1 MSRGNNKSSIAAE
14 GTQWYGNIVSSTLQ
28 AYYEVYYVNLSDNTC
43 KRIYPWY
50 IEDNEFIDYTNEV
63 NRRISGNIICNNSEE
78 DVSTL
83 LAVDNLKCELKHK
96 DKTEY
101 RYKRQVTNGVFRW
114 CLVSV
119 VVEKRK
125 NGDPVSVILMIRDIE
140 DVIKK
145 EIEQQLLIEEALAQ
159 AESASRAKGKFL
171 SDMSHEI
178 RTPMNV
184 ILGYASI
191 AQNNMD
197 NRDQDKVK
205 DCLEK
210 IKEAG
215 NHLIGIINDVLEV
228 SRIEQGK
235 INIENEES
243 DIYELMTDFYNLVE
257 IQAAVKKQKM
267 TINLE
272 GITDKYVYMDWTR
285 ISQVLINLINNAI
298 KYTPVGG
305 HIDVIVKEDC
315 NNNIGDNIH
324 NYIIIVKDNG
334 RGIDEKDMPSLF
346 DLYTRGAYDN
356 DISVE
361 GTGLGLSISKQ
372 IIELMNG
379 TIDVDSKLGEG
390 TTFTV
395 KLPLQYVVRTQDDK
409 NVTDNGTDNNI
420 IKNNQSLS
428 DIKVMVVDDNQYK
441 HVKTDS
447 EDLVSKVVI
456 IATGSNNR
464 KLGIPGEKEFSG
476 KGVSYCAVC
485 DGAFFKNENVTVVGG
500 GDSAISE
507 GTYLANITDHVGIV
521 HHRDKLRAQKVL
533 QDRAF
538 SNNKIDFTWNSNVVE
553 IVGDDNRVTGIK
565 MVDNQSGKL
574 TTVDTTGVFIYI
586 GNIPNTQ
593 MFSNLNIT
601 DESGWIITNSEMETN
616 IPGIFAI
623 GDVRLKKLRQI
634 TTAVGDGGIA
644 GQNSFEYIEQFNEK

>member
-125 NGDPVSVILMIRDIE
+125 NGEPVSVILMIRDIE

-235 INIENEES
+235 INIENEKS

-267 TINLE
+267 TIDLE

-395 KLPLQYVVRTQDDK
+395 KLPIQYVVRTQADK

-428 DIKVMVVDDNQYK
+428 DIKVMVVDDNQYNREIACELLRENGA
-441 HVKTDS
+441 HIIECASGS
-447 EDLVSKVVI
+447 E
-456 IATGSNNR
+456 
-464 KLGIPGEKEFSG
+464 
-476 KGVSYCAVC
+476 AV
-485 DGAFFKNENVTVVGG
+485 DYIKYRN
-500 GDSAISE
+500 
-507 GTYLANITDHVGIV
+507 GIV
-521 HHRDKLRAQKVL
+521 DIILMDVCMPDMDGFEATRLIRQLEKDRWQDIPIVAMTANAFDEDRKKALEHGMNGHIAKPFDIDTFAETVL
-533 QDRAF
+533 
-538 SNNKIDFTWNSNVVE
+538 
-553 IVGDDNRVTGIK
+553 
-565 MVDNQSGKL
+565 
-574 TTVDTTGVFIYI
+574 
-586 GNIPNTQ
+586 
-593 MFSNLNIT
+593 
-601 DESGWIITNSEMETN
+601 
-616 IPGIFAI
+616 
-623 GDVRLKKLRQI
+623 
-634 TTAVGDGGIA
+634 
-644 GQNSFEYIEQFNEK
+644 EYVKY

>member
-125 NGDPVSVILMIRDIE
+125 NGEPVSVILMIRDIE

-235 INIENEES
+235 INIENEKS

-267 TINLE
+267 TIDLE

-379 TIDVDSKLGEG
+379 TIAVDSKLGEG

-395 KLPLQYVVRTQDDK
+395 KLPLQYVVRTQADK
-409 NVTDNGTDNNI
+409 NITDNGTDNNI
-420 IKNNQSLS
+420 IKYNQSLS
-428 DIKVMVVDDNQYK
+428 DIKVMVVDDNQYNREIACELLRENGA
-441 HVKTDS
+441 HIIECASGS
-447 EDLVSKVVI
+447 E
-456 IATGSNNR
+456 
-464 KLGIPGEKEFSG
+464 
-476 KGVSYCAVC
+476 AV
-485 DGAFFKNENVTVVGG
+485 DYIKYRN
-500 GDSAISE
+500 
-507 GTYLANITDHVGIV
+507 GIV
-521 HHRDKLRAQKVL
+521 DIILMDVCMPDMDGFEATRLIRQLEKDRWQDIPIVAMTANAFDEDRKKALEHGMNGHIAKPFDIDTFAETVL
-533 QDRAF
+533 
-538 SNNKIDFTWNSNVVE
+538 
-553 IVGDDNRVTGIK
+553 
-565 MVDNQSGKL
+565 
-574 TTVDTTGVFIYI
+574 
-586 GNIPNTQ
+586 
-593 MFSNLNIT
+593 
-601 DESGWIITNSEMETN
+601 
-616 IPGIFAI
+616 
-623 GDVRLKKLRQI
+623 
-634 TTAVGDGGIA
+634 
-644 GQNSFEYIEQFNEK
+644 EYVKY

>member
-119 VVEKRK
+119 VVERRK
-125 NGDPVSVILMIRDIE
+125 NGEPVSVILMIRDIE

-395 KLPLQYVVRTQDDK
+395 KLPLQYVVRTQADK

-428 DIKVMVVDDNQYK
+428 DIKVMVVDDNQYNREIACELLRENGA
-441 HVKTDS
+441 HIIECASGS
-447 EDLVSKVVI
+447 E
-456 IATGSNNR
+456 
-464 KLGIPGEKEFSG
+464 
-476 KGVSYCAVC
+476 AV
-485 DGAFFKNENVTVVGG
+485 DYIKYRN
-500 GDSAISE
+500 
-507 GTYLANITDHVGIV
+507 GIV
-521 HHRDKLRAQKVL
+521 DIILMDVCMPDMDGFEATRLIRQLEKDRWQDIPIVAMTANAFDEDRKKALEHGMNGHIAKPFDIDTFAETVL
-533 QDRAF
+533 
-538 SNNKIDFTWNSNVVE
+538 
-553 IVGDDNRVTGIK
+553 
-565 MVDNQSGKL
+565 
-574 TTVDTTGVFIYI
+574 
-586 GNIPNTQ
+586 
-593 MFSNLNIT
+593 
-601 DESGWIITNSEMETN
+601 
-616 IPGIFAI
+616 
-623 GDVRLKKLRQI
+623 
-634 TTAVGDGGIA
+634 
-644 GQNSFEYIEQFNEK
+644 EYVKY

>member
-1 MSRGNNKSSIAAE
+1 MSRGNNKSSIATE

-50 IEDNEFIDYTNEV
+50 IEDDEFIDYTNEV

-125 NGDPVSVILMIRDIE
+125 NGEPVSVILMIRDIE

-390 TTFTV
+390 TIFTV
-395 KLPLQYVVRTQDDK
+395 KLPLQYVVRTQADK
-409 NVTDNGTDNNI
+409 NVTDNGKDNNI
-420 IKNNQSLS
+420 IKNDQSLS
-428 DIKVMVVDDNQYK
+428 DIKVMVVDDNQYNREIACELLRENGA
-441 HVKTDS
+441 HIIECASGS
-447 EDLVSKVVI
+447 E
-456 IATGSNNR
+456 
-464 KLGIPGEKEFSG
+464 
-476 KGVSYCAVC
+476 AV
-485 DGAFFKNENVTVVGG
+485 DYIKYRN
-500 GDSAISE
+500 
-507 GTYLANITDHVGIV
+507 GIV
-521 HHRDKLRAQKVL
+521 DIILMDVCMPDMDGFEATRLIRQLEKDRWQDIPIVAMTANAFDEDRKKALEHGMNGHIAKPFDIDTFAETVL
-533 QDRAF
+533 
-538 SNNKIDFTWNSNVVE
+538 
-553 IVGDDNRVTGIK
+553 
-565 MVDNQSGKL
+565 
-574 TTVDTTGVFIYI
+574 
-586 GNIPNTQ
+586 
-593 MFSNLNIT
+593 
-601 DESGWIITNSEMETN
+601 
-616 IPGIFAI
+616 
-623 GDVRLKKLRQI
+623 
-634 TTAVGDGGIA
+634 
-644 GQNSFEYIEQFNEK
+644 EYVKY

>member
-96 DKTEY
+96 DKIEY

-125 NGDPVSVILMIRDIE
+125 NGEPVSVILMIRDIE

-235 INIENEES
+235 INIENEKS

-395 KLPLQYVVRTQDDK
+395 KLPLQYVVRTQADK

-420 IKNNQSLS
+420 IKNDQRLS
-428 DIKVMVVDDNQYK
+428 DIKVMVVDDNQYNREIACELLQENGA
-441 HVKTDS
+441 HIIECASGS
-447 EDLVSKVVI
+447 E
-456 IATGSNNR
+456 
-464 KLGIPGEKEFSG
+464 
-476 KGVSYCAVC
+476 AV
-485 DGAFFKNENVTVVGG
+485 DYIKYRN
-500 GDSAISE
+500 
-507 GTYLANITDHVGIV
+507 GIV
-521 HHRDKLRAQKVL
+521 DIILMDVCMPDMDGFEATRLIRQLEKDRWQDIPIVAMTANAFDEDRKKALEHGMNGHIAKPFDIDTFAETVL
-533 QDRAF
+533 
-538 SNNKIDFTWNSNVVE
+538 
-553 IVGDDNRVTGIK
+553 
-565 MVDNQSGKL
+565 
-574 TTVDTTGVFIYI
+574 
-586 GNIPNTQ
+586 
-593 MFSNLNIT
+593 
-601 DESGWIITNSEMETN
+601 
-616 IPGIFAI
+616 
-623 GDVRLKKLRQI
+623 
-634 TTAVGDGGIA
+634 
-644 GQNSFEYIEQFNEK
+644 EYVKY

>member
-14 GTQWYGNIVSSTLQ
+14 GTQWYGNVVSSTLQ

-125 NGDPVSVILMIRDIE
+125 NGEPVSVILMIRDIE

-267 TINLE
+267 TIDLE

-324 NYIIIVKDNG
+324 NYIIIVKDNC
-334 RGIDEKDMPSLF
+334 RGIDEKDMP
-346 DLYTRGAYDN
+346 
-356 DISVE
+356 
-361 GTGLGLSISKQ
+361 
-372 IIELMNG
+372 
-379 TIDVDSKLGEG
+379 
-390 TTFTV
+390 
-395 KLPLQYVVRTQDDK
+395 
-409 NVTDNGTDNNI
+409 
-420 IKNNQSLS
+420 
-428 DIKVMVVDDNQYK
+428 
-441 HVKTDS
+441 
-447 EDLVSKVVI
+447 
-456 IATGSNNR
+456 
-464 KLGIPGEKEFSG
+464 
-476 KGVSYCAVC
+476 
-485 DGAFFKNENVTVVGG
+485 
-500 GDSAISE
+500 
-507 GTYLANITDHVGIV
+507 
-521 HHRDKLRAQKVL
+521 
-533 QDRAF
+533 
-538 SNNKIDFTWNSNVVE
+538 
-553 IVGDDNRVTGIK
+553 
-565 MVDNQSGKL
+565 
-574 TTVDTTGVFIYI
+574 
-586 GNIPNTQ
+586 
-593 MFSNLNIT
+593 
-601 DESGWIITNSEMETN
+601 
-616 IPGIFAI
+616 
-623 GDVRLKKLRQI
+623 
-634 TTAVGDGGIA
+634 
-644 GQNSFEYIEQFNEK
+644 

>member
-14 GTQWYGNIVSSTLQ
+14 GTKWYGNIVSSTLQ

-50 IEDNEFIDYTNEV
+50 IEDNEFIDYTDEV

-96 DKTEY
+96 DKIEY

-125 NGDPVSVILMIRDIE
+125 NGEPVSVILMIRDIE

-197 NRDQDKVK
+197 NQDQDKVK

-395 KLPLQYVVRTQDDK
+395 KLPLQYVVRTQADK
-409 NVTDNGTDNNI
+409 NVTDNGKDNNI
-420 IKNNQSLS
+420 IKNDQSLS
-428 DIKVMVVDDNQYK
+428 DIKVMVVDDNQYNREIACELLRENGA
-441 HVKTDS
+441 HIIECASGS
-447 EDLVSKVVI
+447 E
-456 IATGSNNR
+456 
-464 KLGIPGEKEFSG
+464 
-476 KGVSYCAVC
+476 AV
-485 DGAFFKNENVTVVGG
+485 DYIKYRN
-500 GDSAISE
+500 
-507 GTYLANITDHVGIV
+507 GIV
-521 HHRDKLRAQKVL
+521 DIILMDVCMPDMDGFEATRLIRQLEKDRWQDIPIVAMTANAFDEARKKALEHGMNGHIAKPFDIDTFAETVL
-533 QDRAF
+533 
-538 SNNKIDFTWNSNVVE
+538 
-553 IVGDDNRVTGIK
+553 
-565 MVDNQSGKL
+565 
-574 TTVDTTGVFIYI
+574 
-586 GNIPNTQ
+586 
-593 MFSNLNIT
+593 
-601 DESGWIITNSEMETN
+601 
-616 IPGIFAI
+616 
-623 GDVRLKKLRQI
+623 
-634 TTAVGDGGIA
+634 
-644 GQNSFEYIEQFNEK
+644 EYVKY

>member
-14 GTQWYGNIVSSTLQ
+14 GTQWYGNVVSSTLQ

-125 NGDPVSVILMIRDIE
+125 NGEPISVILMIRDIE

-267 TINLE
+267 TIDLE

-372 IIELMNG
+372 IIKLMNG

-409 NVTDNGTDNNI
+409 NVTDNGKDNNI
-420 IKNNQSLS
+420 IKNDQSLS
-428 DIKVMVVDDNQYK
+428 DIKVMVVDDNQYNREIACELLRENGA
-441 HVKTDS
+441 HIIECASGS
-447 EDLVSKVVI
+447 E
-456 IATGSNNR
+456 
-464 KLGIPGEKEFSG
+464 
-476 KGVSYCAVC
+476 AV
-485 DGAFFKNENVTVVGG
+485 DYIKYRN
-500 GDSAISE
+500 
-507 GTYLANITDHVGIV
+507 GIV
-521 HHRDKLRAQKVL
+521 DIILMDVCMPDMDGFEATRLIRQLEKDRWQDIPIVAMTANAFDEDRKKALEHGMNGHIAKPFDIDTFAETVL
-533 QDRAF
+533 
-538 SNNKIDFTWNSNVVE
+538 
-553 IVGDDNRVTGIK
+553 
-565 MVDNQSGKL
+565 
-574 TTVDTTGVFIYI
+574 
-586 GNIPNTQ
+586 
-593 MFSNLNIT
+593 
-601 DESGWIITNSEMETN
+601 
-616 IPGIFAI
+616 
-623 GDVRLKKLRQI
+623 
-634 TTAVGDGGIA
+634 
-644 GQNSFEYIEQFNEK
+644 EYVKY

>member
-28 AYYEVYYVNLSDNTC
+28 AYYEVYYVNLSVNTC

-83 LAVDNLKCELKHK
+83 LAVDNLKCELKYK

-101 RYKRQVTNGVFRW
+101 RYKRQVANGVFRW

-119 VVEKRK
+119 VVDKRK
-125 NGDPVSVILMIRDIE
+125 NGEPVSVILMIRDIE

-184 ILGYASI
+184 ILGYTSI

-197 NRDQDKVK
+197 NRNQDKVK

-235 INIENEES
+235 INIEKEES

-267 TINLE
+267 TIDLE
-272 GITDKYVYMDWTR
+272 GIIDKYVYMDWTR

-379 TIDVDSKLGEG
+379 TIAVDSKLGEG

-409 NVTDNGTDNNI
+409 NVTDNVTDNNI
-420 IKNNQSLS
+420 IKNDQRLS
-428 DIKVMVVDDNQYK
+428 DIKVMVVDDNQYNREIACELLQENGA
-441 HVKTDS
+441 HIIECASGS
-447 EDLVSKVVI
+447 EAVDYIKY
-456 IATGSNNR
+456 R
-464 KLGIPGEKEFSG
+464 K
-476 KGVSYCAVC
+476 
-485 DGAFFKNENVTVVGG
+485 
-500 GDSAISE
+500 
-507 GTYLANITDHVGIV
+507 GIV
-521 HHRDKLRAQKVL
+521 DIILMDVCMPDMDGFEATRLIRQLEKDRWQDIPIVAMTANAFDEDRKKALEHGMNGHIAKPFDIDTFAETVL
-533 QDRAF
+533 
-538 SNNKIDFTWNSNVVE
+538 
-553 IVGDDNRVTGIK
+553 
-565 MVDNQSGKL
+565 
-574 TTVDTTGVFIYI
+574 
-586 GNIPNTQ
+586 
-593 MFSNLNIT
+593 
-601 DESGWIITNSEMETN
+601 
-616 IPGIFAI
+616 
-623 GDVRLKKLRQI
+623 
-634 TTAVGDGGIA
+634 
-644 GQNSFEYIEQFNEK
+644 EYVKY

>member
-96 DKTEY
+96 DKIEY

-125 NGDPVSVILMIRDIE
+125 NGEPVSVILMIRDIE

-267 TINLE
+267 TIDLE

-395 KLPLQYVVRTQDDK
+395 KLPLQYVVRTQADK

-428 DIKVMVVDDNQYK
+428 DIKVMVVDDNQYNREIACELLRENGA
-441 HVKTDS
+441 HIIECASGS
-447 EDLVSKVVI
+447 E
-456 IATGSNNR
+456 
-464 KLGIPGEKEFSG
+464 
-476 KGVSYCAVC
+476 AV
-485 DGAFFKNENVTVVGG
+485 DYIKYRN
-500 GDSAISE
+500 
-507 GTYLANITDHVGIV
+507 GIV
-521 HHRDKLRAQKVL
+521 DIILMDVCMPDMDGFEATRLIRQLEKDRWQDIPIVAMTANAFDEDRKKALEHGMNGHIAKPFDIDTFAETVL
-533 QDRAF
+533 
-538 SNNKIDFTWNSNVVE
+538 
-553 IVGDDNRVTGIK
+553 
-565 MVDNQSGKL
+565 
-574 TTVDTTGVFIYI
+574 
-586 GNIPNTQ
+586 
-593 MFSNLNIT
+593 
-601 DESGWIITNSEMETN
+601 
-616 IPGIFAI
+616 
-623 GDVRLKKLRQI
+623 
-634 TTAVGDGGIA
+634 
-644 GQNSFEYIEQFNEK
+644 EYVKY

>member
-1 MSRGNNKSSIAAE
+1 MSRGNNKSSIATE

-125 NGDPVSVILMIRDIE
+125 NGEPVSVILMIRDIE

-390 TTFTV
+390 TIFTV
-395 KLPLQYVVRTQDDK
+395 KLPLQYVVSTQADK
-409 NVTDNGTDNNI
+409 NVTDNGKDNNI
-420 IKNNQSLS
+420 IKNDQSLS
-428 DIKVMVVDDNQYK
+428 DIKVMVVDDNQYNREIACELLRENGA
-441 HVKTDS
+441 HIIECASGS
-447 EDLVSKVVI
+447 E
-456 IATGSNNR
+456 
-464 KLGIPGEKEFSG
+464 
-476 KGVSYCAVC
+476 AV
-485 DGAFFKNENVTVVGG
+485 DYIKYRN
-500 GDSAISE
+500 
-507 GTYLANITDHVGIV
+507 GIV
-521 HHRDKLRAQKVL
+521 DIILMDVCMPDMDGFEATRLIRQLEKDRWQDIPIVAMTANAFDEDRKKALEHGMNGHIAKPFDIDTFAETVL
-533 QDRAF
+533 
-538 SNNKIDFTWNSNVVE
+538 
-553 IVGDDNRVTGIK
+553 
-565 MVDNQSGKL
+565 
-574 TTVDTTGVFIYI
+574 
-586 GNIPNTQ
+586 
-593 MFSNLNIT
+593 
-601 DESGWIITNSEMETN
+601 
-616 IPGIFAI
+616 
-623 GDVRLKKLRQI
+623 
-634 TTAVGDGGIA
+634 
-644 GQNSFEYIEQFNEK
+644 EYVKY

>member
-1 MSRGNNKSSIAAE
+1 MSRGNNKSSIATE

-28 AYYEVYYVNLSDNTC
+28 AYYEVYYVNLSVNTC
-43 KRIYPWY
+43 KRIYPLY

-83 LAVDNLKCELKHK
+83 LAVDNLKCELKYK

-101 RYKRQVTNGVFRW
+101 RYKRQVANGVFRW

-119 VVEKRK
+119 VVDKRK
-125 NGDPVSVILMIRDIE
+125 NGEPVSVILMIRDIE

-184 ILGYASI
+184 ILGYTSI

-197 NRDQDKVK
+197 NRNQDKVK

-235 INIENEES
+235 INIEKEES

-267 TINLE
+267 TIDLE
-272 GITDKYVYMDWTR
+272 GIIDKYVYMDWTR

-409 NVTDNGTDNNI
+409 NVTDNVKDNNI
-420 IKNNQSLS
+420 IKNDQSLS
-428 DIKVMVVDDNQYK
+428 DIKVMVVDDNQYNREIACELLRENGA
-441 HVKTDS
+441 HIIECASGS
-447 EDLVSKVVI
+447 E
-456 IATGSNNR
+456 
-464 KLGIPGEKEFSG
+464 
-476 KGVSYCAVC
+476 AV
-485 DGAFFKNENVTVVGG
+485 DYIKYRN
-500 GDSAISE
+500 
-507 GTYLANITDHVGIV
+507 GIV
-521 HHRDKLRAQKVL
+521 DIILMDVCMPDMDGFEATRLIRQLEKDRWQDIPIVAMTANAFDEDRKKALEHGMNGHIAKPFDIDTFAETVL
-533 QDRAF
+533 
-538 SNNKIDFTWNSNVVE
+538 
-553 IVGDDNRVTGIK
+553 
-565 MVDNQSGKL
+565 
-574 TTVDTTGVFIYI
+574 
-586 GNIPNTQ
+586 
-593 MFSNLNIT
+593 
-601 DESGWIITNSEMETN
+601 
-616 IPGIFAI
+616 
-623 GDVRLKKLRQI
+623 
-634 TTAVGDGGIA
+634 
-644 GQNSFEYIEQFNEK
+644 EYVKY

>member
-1 MSRGNNKSSIAAE
+1 MSRGNNKSSIATE

-28 AYYEVYYVNLSDNTC
+28 AYYEVYYVNLSVNTC

-83 LAVDNLKCELKHK
+83 LAVDNLKCELKYK

-101 RYKRQVTNGVFRW
+101 RYKRQVANGVFRW

-119 VVEKRK
+119 VVDKRK
-125 NGDPVSVILMIRDIE
+125 NGEPVSVILMIRDIE

-235 INIENEES
+235 INIEKEES

-390 TTFTV
+390 TIFTV
-395 KLPLQYVVRTQDDK
+395 KLPLQYVVRTQADK
-409 NVTDNGTDNNI
+409 NVTDNGKDNNI
-420 IKNNQSLS
+420 IKNDQSLS
-428 DIKVMVVDDNQYK
+428 DIKVMVVDDNQYNREIACELLRENGA
-441 HVKTDS
+441 HIIECASGS
-447 EDLVSKVVI
+447 EAVDYIKY
-456 IATGSNNR
+456 R
-464 KLGIPGEKEFSG
+464 K
-476 KGVSYCAVC
+476 
-485 DGAFFKNENVTVVGG
+485 
-500 GDSAISE
+500 
-507 GTYLANITDHVGIV
+507 GIV
-521 HHRDKLRAQKVL
+521 DIILMDVCMPDMDGFEATRLIRQLEKDRWQDIPIVAMTANAFDEDRKKALEHGMNGHIAKPFDIDTFAETVL
-533 QDRAF
+533 
-538 SNNKIDFTWNSNVVE
+538 
-553 IVGDDNRVTGIK
+553 
-565 MVDNQSGKL
+565 
-574 TTVDTTGVFIYI
+574 
-586 GNIPNTQ
+586 
-593 MFSNLNIT
+593 
-601 DESGWIITNSEMETN
+601 
-616 IPGIFAI
+616 
-623 GDVRLKKLRQI
+623 
-634 TTAVGDGGIA
+634 
-644 GQNSFEYIEQFNEK
+644 EYVKY

>member
-1 MSRGNNKSSIAAE
+1 MSRGNNKSSIATE

-125 NGDPVSVILMIRDIE
+125 NGEPVSVILMIRDIE

-197 NRDQDKVK
+197 NRNQDKVK

-409 NVTDNGTDNNI
+409 NVTDNGKDNNI

-428 DIKVMVVDDNQYK
+428 DIKVMVVDDNQYNREIACELLRENGA
-441 HVKTDS
+441 HIIECASGS
-447 EDLVSKVVI
+447 E
-456 IATGSNNR
+456 
-464 KLGIPGEKEFSG
+464 
-476 KGVSYCAVC
+476 AV
-485 DGAFFKNENVTVVGG
+485 DYIKYRN
-500 GDSAISE
+500 
-507 GTYLANITDHVGIV
+507 GIV
-521 HHRDKLRAQKVL
+521 DIILMDVCMPDMDGFEATRLIRQLEKDRWQDIPIVAMTANAFDEDRKKALEHGMNGHIAKPFDIDTFAETVL
-533 QDRAF
+533 
-538 SNNKIDFTWNSNVVE
+538 
-553 IVGDDNRVTGIK
+553 
-565 MVDNQSGKL
+565 
-574 TTVDTTGVFIYI
+574 
-586 GNIPNTQ
+586 
-593 MFSNLNIT
+593 
-601 DESGWIITNSEMETN
+601 
-616 IPGIFAI
+616 
-623 GDVRLKKLRQI
+623 
-634 TTAVGDGGIA
+634 
-644 GQNSFEYIEQFNEK
+644 EYVKY

>member
-83 LAVDNLKCELKHK
+83 LAVDNLKCELKYK

-101 RYKRQVTNGVFRW
+101 RYKRQVANGVFRW

-119 VVEKRK
+119 VVDKRK
-125 NGDPVSVILMIRDIE
+125 NGEPVSVILMIRDIE

-184 ILGYASI
+184 ILGYTSI

-197 NRDQDKVK
+197 NRNQDKVK

-235 INIENEES
+235 INIEKEES

-267 TINLE
+267 TIDLE
-272 GITDKYVYMDWTR
+272 GIIDKYVYMDWTR

-420 IKNNQSLS
+420 IKNDQSLS
-428 DIKVMVVDDNQYK
+428 DIKVMVVDDNQYNREIACELLRENGA
-441 HVKTDS
+441 HIIECASGS
-447 EDLVSKVVI
+447 E
-456 IATGSNNR
+456 
-464 KLGIPGEKEFSG
+464 
-476 KGVSYCAVC
+476 AV
-485 DGAFFKNENVTVVGG
+485 DYIKYRN
-500 GDSAISE
+500 
-507 GTYLANITDHVGIV
+507 GIV
-521 HHRDKLRAQKVL
+521 DIILMDVCMPDMDGFEATRLIRQLEKDRWQDIPIVAMTANAFDEDRKKALEHGMNGHIAKPFDIDTFAETVL
-533 QDRAF
+533 
-538 SNNKIDFTWNSNVVE
+538 
-553 IVGDDNRVTGIK
+553 
-565 MVDNQSGKL
+565 
-574 TTVDTTGVFIYI
+574 
-586 GNIPNTQ
+586 
-593 MFSNLNIT
+593 
-601 DESGWIITNSEMETN
+601 
-616 IPGIFAI
+616 
-623 GDVRLKKLRQI
+623 
-634 TTAVGDGGIA
+634 
-644 GQNSFEYIEQFNEK
+644 EYVKY

>member
-125 NGDPVSVILMIRDIE
+125 NGEPVSVILMIRDIE

-395 KLPLQYVVRTQDDK
+395 KLPLQYVVRTQADK
-409 NVTDNGTDNNI
+409 NVTDNGKDNNI
-420 IKNNQSLS
+420 IKNDQSLS
-428 DIKVMVVDDNQYK
+428 DIKVMVVDDNQYNREIACELLRENGA
-441 HVKTDS
+441 HIIECASGS
-447 EDLVSKVVI
+447 E
-456 IATGSNNR
+456 
-464 KLGIPGEKEFSG
+464 
-476 KGVSYCAVC
+476 AV
-485 DGAFFKNENVTVVGG
+485 DYIKYRN
-500 GDSAISE
+500 
-507 GTYLANITDHVGIV
+507 GIV
-521 HHRDKLRAQKVL
+521 DIILMDVCMPDMDGFQATRLIRQLEKDRWQDIPIVAMTANAFDEDRKKALEHGMNGHIAKPFDIDTFAETVL
-533 QDRAF
+533 
-538 SNNKIDFTWNSNVVE
+538 
-553 IVGDDNRVTGIK
+553 
-565 MVDNQSGKL
+565 
-574 TTVDTTGVFIYI
+574 
-586 GNIPNTQ
+586 
-593 MFSNLNIT
+593 
-601 DESGWIITNSEMETN
+601 
-616 IPGIFAI
+616 
-623 GDVRLKKLRQI
+623 
-634 TTAVGDGGIA
+634 
-644 GQNSFEYIEQFNEK
+644 EYVKY

>member
-197 NRDQDKVK
+197 NRDQDEVK

-379 TIDVDSKLGEG
+379 TIAVDSKLGEG

-428 DIKVMVVDDNQYK
+428 DIKVMVVDDNQYNREIACELLRENGAHIIECASGSEAVDYIK
-441 HVKTDS
+441 YRNDIVDIILMDVCMPDMDGFEATRLIRQLEKDRWQDIPIVAMTANAFDEDRKKALEHGMNGHIAKPFDIDTFAETVLEYVK
-447 EDLVSKVVI
+447 
-456 IATGSNNR
+456 
-464 KLGIPGEKEFSG
+464 
-476 KGVSYCAVC
+476 Y
-485 DGAFFKNENVTVVGG
+485 
-500 GDSAISE
+500 
-507 GTYLANITDHVGIV
+507 
-521 HHRDKLRAQKVL
+521 
-533 QDRAF
+533 
-538 SNNKIDFTWNSNVVE
+538 
-553 IVGDDNRVTGIK
+553 
-565 MVDNQSGKL
+565 
-574 TTVDTTGVFIYI
+574 
-586 GNIPNTQ
+586 
-593 MFSNLNIT
+593 
-601 DESGWIITNSEMETN
+601 
-616 IPGIFAI
+616 
-623 GDVRLKKLRQI
+623 
-634 TTAVGDGGIA
+634 
-644 GQNSFEYIEQFNEK
+644 

>member
-14 GTQWYGNIVSSTLQ
+14 GTQWYGNVVSSTLQ

-96 DKTEY
+96 DKIEY

-125 NGDPVSVILMIRDIE
+125 NGEPVSVILMIRDIE

-235 INIENEES
+235 INIENEKS

-267 TINLE
+267 TIDLE

-409 NVTDNGTDNNI
+409 NVTDNGKDNNI
-420 IKNNQSLS
+420 IKNDQSLS
-428 DIKVMVVDDNQYK
+428 DIKVMVVDDNQYNREIACELLRENGA
-441 HVKTDS
+441 HIIECASGS
-447 EDLVSKVVI
+447 E
-456 IATGSNNR
+456 
-464 KLGIPGEKEFSG
+464 
-476 KGVSYCAVC
+476 AV
-485 DGAFFKNENVTVVGG
+485 DYIKYRN
-500 GDSAISE
+500 
-507 GTYLANITDHVGIV
+507 GIV
-521 HHRDKLRAQKVL
+521 DIILMDVCMPDMDGFEATRLIRQLEKDRW
-533 QDRAF
+533 QDIPIVAMTANAF
-538 SNNKIDFTWNSNVVE
+538 DEDRKKALEHGMNGHIAKPFDIDTFA
-553 IVGDDNRVTGIK
+553 
-565 MVDNQSGKL
+565 
-574 TTVDTTGVFIYI
+574 
-586 GNIPNTQ
+586 
-593 MFSNLNIT
+593 
-601 DESGWIITNSEMETN
+601 ET
-616 IPGIFAI
+616 I
-623 GDVRLKKLRQI
+623 L
-634 TTAVGDGGIA
+634 
-644 GQNSFEYIEQFNEK
+644 EYVKY

>member
-1 MSRGNNKSSIAAE
+1 MSRGNNKSSIATE

-28 AYYEVYYVNLSDNTC
+28 AYYEVYYVNLSVNTC

-83 LAVDNLKCELKHK
+83 LAVDNLKCELKYK

-101 RYKRQVTNGVFRW
+101 RYKRQVANGVFRW

-119 VVEKRK
+119 VVDKRK
-125 NGDPVSVILMIRDIE
+125 NGEPVSVILMIRDIE

-197 NRDQDKVK
+197 NQNQDKVK

-420 IKNNQSLS
+420 IKNDQSLS
-428 DIKVMVVDDNQYK
+428 DIKVMVVDDNQYNREIACELLRENGA
-441 HVKTDS
+441 HIIECASGS
-447 EDLVSKVVI
+447 E
-456 IATGSNNR
+456 
-464 KLGIPGEKEFSG
+464 
-476 KGVSYCAVC
+476 AV
-485 DGAFFKNENVTVVGG
+485 DYIKYRN
-500 GDSAISE
+500 
-507 GTYLANITDHVGIV
+507 GIV
-521 HHRDKLRAQKVL
+521 DIILMDVCMPDMDGFEATRLIRQLEKDRWQDIPIVAMTANAFDEDRKKALEHGMNGHIAKPFDIDTFAETVL
-533 QDRAF
+533 
-538 SNNKIDFTWNSNVVE
+538 
-553 IVGDDNRVTGIK
+553 
-565 MVDNQSGKL
+565 
-574 TTVDTTGVFIYI
+574 
-586 GNIPNTQ
+586 
-593 MFSNLNIT
+593 
-601 DESGWIITNSEMETN
+601 
-616 IPGIFAI
+616 
-623 GDVRLKKLRQI
+623 
-634 TTAVGDGGIA
+634 
-644 GQNSFEYIEQFNEK
+644 EYVKY

>member
-1 MSRGNNKSSIAAE
+1 MSRGNNKSSIATE

-125 NGDPVSVILMIRDIE
+125 NGEPVSVILMIRDIE

-395 KLPLQYVVRTQDDK
+395 KLPLQYVVRTQADK
-409 NVTDNGTDNNI
+409 NVTDNGKDSNI
-420 IKNNQSLS
+420 IKNDQSLS
-428 DIKVMVVDDNQYK
+428 DIKVMVVDDNQYNREIACELLRENGA
-441 HVKTDS
+441 HIIECASGS
-447 EDLVSKVVI
+447 E
-456 IATGSNNR
+456 
-464 KLGIPGEKEFSG
+464 
-476 KGVSYCAVC
+476 AV
-485 DGAFFKNENVTVVGG
+485 DYIKYRN
-500 GDSAISE
+500 
-507 GTYLANITDHVGIV
+507 GIV
-521 HHRDKLRAQKVL
+521 DIILMDVCMPDMDGFEATRLIRQLEKDRWQDIPIVAMTANAFDEDRKKALEHGMNGHIAKPFDIDTFAETVL
-533 QDRAF
+533 
-538 SNNKIDFTWNSNVVE
+538 
-553 IVGDDNRVTGIK
+553 
-565 MVDNQSGKL
+565 
-574 TTVDTTGVFIYI
+574 
-586 GNIPNTQ
+586 
-593 MFSNLNIT
+593 
-601 DESGWIITNSEMETN
+601 
-616 IPGIFAI
+616 
-623 GDVRLKKLRQI
+623 
-634 TTAVGDGGIA
+634 
-644 GQNSFEYIEQFNEK
+644 EYVKY

>member
-125 NGDPVSVILMIRDIE
+125 NGEPVSVILMIRDIE

-235 INIENEES
+235 INIENEKS

-267 TINLE
+267 TIDLE

-395 KLPLQYVVRTQDDK
+395 KLPLQYVVRTQADK

-428 DIKVMVVDDNQYK
+428 DIKVMVVDDNQYNREIACELLRENGA
-441 HVKTDS
+441 HIIECASGS
-447 EDLVSKVVI
+447 E
-456 IATGSNNR
+456 
-464 KLGIPGEKEFSG
+464 
-476 KGVSYCAVC
+476 AV
-485 DGAFFKNENVTVVGG
+485 DYIKYRN
-500 GDSAISE
+500 
-507 GTYLANITDHVGIV
+507 GIV
-521 HHRDKLRAQKVL
+521 DIILMDVCMQDMDGFEATRLIRQLEKDRWQDIPIVAMTANAFDEDRKKALEHGMNGHIAKPFDIDTFAETVL
-533 QDRAF
+533 
-538 SNNKIDFTWNSNVVE
+538 
-553 IVGDDNRVTGIK
+553 
-565 MVDNQSGKL
+565 
-574 TTVDTTGVFIYI
+574 
-586 GNIPNTQ
+586 
-593 MFSNLNIT
+593 
-601 DESGWIITNSEMETN
+601 
-616 IPGIFAI
+616 
-623 GDVRLKKLRQI
+623 
-634 TTAVGDGGIA
+634 
-644 GQNSFEYIEQFNEK
+644 EYVKY

>member
-1 MSRGNNKSSIAAE
+1 MSRGNNKSSIATE

-409 NVTDNGTDNNI
+409 NVTDNGKDNNI
-420 IKNNQSLS
+420 IKNDQ
-428 DIKVMVVDDNQYK
+428 VMVVDDNQYNREIACELLRENGA
-441 HVKTDS
+441 HIIECASGS
-447 EDLVSKVVI
+447 E
-456 IATGSNNR
+456 
-464 KLGIPGEKEFSG
+464 
-476 KGVSYCAVC
+476 AV
-485 DGAFFKNENVTVVGG
+485 DYIKYRN
-500 GDSAISE
+500 
-507 GTYLANITDHVGIV
+507 GIV
-521 HHRDKLRAQKVL
+521 DIILMDVCMPDMDGFEATRLIRQLEKDRWQDIPIVAMTANAFDEDRKKALEHGMNGHIAKPFDIDTFAETVL
-533 QDRAF
+533 
-538 SNNKIDFTWNSNVVE
+538 
-553 IVGDDNRVTGIK
+553 
-565 MVDNQSGKL
+565 
-574 TTVDTTGVFIYI
+574 
-586 GNIPNTQ
+586 
-593 MFSNLNIT
+593 
-601 DESGWIITNSEMETN
+601 
-616 IPGIFAI
+616 
-623 GDVRLKKLRQI
+623 
-634 TTAVGDGGIA
+634 
-644 GQNSFEYIEQFNEK
+644 EYVKY

>member
-50 IEDNEFIDYTNEV
+50 IEDNEFIDYTDEV

-125 NGDPVSVILMIRDIE
+125 NGEPVSVILMIRDIE

-235 INIENEES
+235 INIENEKS

-267 TINLE
+267 TIDLE

-409 NVTDNGTDNNI
+409 NVTDNGKDNNI
-420 IKNNQSLS
+420 IKNDQSLS
-428 DIKVMVVDDNQYK
+428 DIKVMVVDDNQYNREIACELLRENGA
-441 HVKTDS
+441 HIIECASGS
-447 EDLVSKVVI
+447 E
-456 IATGSNNR
+456 
-464 KLGIPGEKEFSG
+464 
-476 KGVSYCAVC
+476 AV
-485 DGAFFKNENVTVVGG
+485 DYIKYRN
-500 GDSAISE
+500 
-507 GTYLANITDHVGIV
+507 GIV
-521 HHRDKLRAQKVL
+521 DIILMDVCMPDMDGFEATRLIRQLEKDRWQDIPIVAMTANAFDEDRKKALEHGMNGHIAKPFDIDTFAETVL
-533 QDRAF
+533 
-538 SNNKIDFTWNSNVVE
+538 
-553 IVGDDNRVTGIK
+553 
-565 MVDNQSGKL
+565 
-574 TTVDTTGVFIYI
+574 
-586 GNIPNTQ
+586 
-593 MFSNLNIT
+593 
-601 DESGWIITNSEMETN
+601 
-616 IPGIFAI
+616 
-623 GDVRLKKLRQI
+623 
-634 TTAVGDGGIA
+634 
-644 GQNSFEYIEQFNEK
+644 EYVKY

>member
-28 AYYEVYYVNLSDNTC
+28 AYYEVYYVNLSDNIC

-96 DKTEY
+96 DKIEY

-125 NGDPVSVILMIRDIE
+125 NGEPVSVILMIRDIE

-235 INIENEES
+235 INIENEKS

-267 TINLE
+267 TIDLE
-272 GITDKYVYMDWTR
+272 GIIDKYVYMDWTR

-324 NYIIIVKDNG
+324 NYIIIVKDDG

-395 KLPLQYVVRTQDDK
+395 KLPLQYVVRTQADK

-428 DIKVMVVDDNQYK
+428 DIKVMVVDDNQYNREIACELLRENGA
-441 HVKTDS
+441 HIIECASGS
-447 EDLVSKVVI
+447 E
-456 IATGSNNR
+456 
-464 KLGIPGEKEFSG
+464 
-476 KGVSYCAVC
+476 AV
-485 DGAFFKNENVTVVGG
+485 DYIKYRN
-500 GDSAISE
+500 
-507 GTYLANITDHVGIV
+507 GIV
-521 HHRDKLRAQKVL
+521 DIILMDVCMPDMDGFEATRLIRQLEKDRWQDIPIVAMTANAFDEDRKKALEHGMNGHIAKPFDIDTFAETVL
-533 QDRAF
+533 
-538 SNNKIDFTWNSNVVE
+538 
-553 IVGDDNRVTGIK
+553 
-565 MVDNQSGKL
+565 
-574 TTVDTTGVFIYI
+574 
-586 GNIPNTQ
+586 
-593 MFSNLNIT
+593 
-601 DESGWIITNSEMETN
+601 
-616 IPGIFAI
+616 
-623 GDVRLKKLRQI
+623 
-634 TTAVGDGGIA
+634 
-644 GQNSFEYIEQFNEK
+644 EYVKY

>member
-96 DKTEY
+96 DKIEY

-125 NGDPVSVILMIRDIE
+125 NGEPVSVILMIRDIE

-235 INIENEES
+235 INIENEKS

-267 TINLE
+267 TIDLE
-272 GITDKYVYMDWTR
+272 GIIDKYVYMDWTR

-395 KLPLQYVVRTQDDK
+395 KLPLQYVVRTQADK

-420 IKNNQSLS
+420 IKNDQSLS
-428 DIKVMVVDDNQYK
+428 DIKVMVVDDNQYNREIACELLRENGA
-441 HVKTDS
+441 HIIECASGS
-447 EDLVSKVVI
+447 E
-456 IATGSNNR
+456 
-464 KLGIPGEKEFSG
+464 
-476 KGVSYCAVC
+476 AV
-485 DGAFFKNENVTVVGG
+485 DYIKYRN
-500 GDSAISE
+500 
-507 GTYLANITDHVGIV
+507 GIV
-521 HHRDKLRAQKVL
+521 DIILMDVCMPDMDGFEATRLIRQLEKDRWQDIPIVAMTANAFDEDRKKALEHGMNGHIAKPFDIDTFAETVL
-533 QDRAF
+533 
-538 SNNKIDFTWNSNVVE
+538 
-553 IVGDDNRVTGIK
+553 
-565 MVDNQSGKL
+565 
-574 TTVDTTGVFIYI
+574 
-586 GNIPNTQ
+586 
-593 MFSNLNIT
+593 
-601 DESGWIITNSEMETN
+601 
-616 IPGIFAI
+616 
-623 GDVRLKKLRQI
+623 
-634 TTAVGDGGIA
+634 
-644 GQNSFEYIEQFNEK
+644 EYVKY

>member
-1 MSRGNNKSSIAAE
+1 MSRGNNKSSIATE

-83 LAVDNLKCELKHK
+83 LAVDNLKCELKYK

-101 RYKRQVTNGVFRW
+101 RYKRQVANGVFRW

-119 VVEKRK
+119 VVDKRK
-125 NGDPVSVILMIRDIE
+125 NGEPVSVILMIRDIE

-184 ILGYASI
+184 ILGYTSI

-197 NRDQDKVK
+197 NRNQDKVK

-235 INIENEES
+235 INIEKEES

-267 TINLE
+267 TIDLE
-272 GITDKYVYMDWTR
+272 GIIDKYVYMDWTR

-409 NVTDNGTDNNI
+409 NVTDNGKDNNI
-420 IKNNQSLS
+420 IKNDQSLS
-428 DIKVMVVDDNQYK
+428 DIKVMVVDDNQYNREIACELLQENGA
-441 HVKTDS
+441 HIIECASGS
-447 EDLVSKVVI
+447 EAVDYIKY
-456 IATGSNNR
+456 R
-464 KLGIPGEKEFSG
+464 K
-476 KGVSYCAVC
+476 
-485 DGAFFKNENVTVVGG
+485 
-500 GDSAISE
+500 
-507 GTYLANITDHVGIV
+507 GIV
-521 HHRDKLRAQKVL
+521 DIILMDVCMPDMDGFEATRLIRQLEKDRWQDIPIVAMTANAFDEDRKKALEHGMNGHIAKPFDIDTFAETVL
-533 QDRAF
+533 
-538 SNNKIDFTWNSNVVE
+538 
-553 IVGDDNRVTGIK
+553 
-565 MVDNQSGKL
+565 
-574 TTVDTTGVFIYI
+574 
-586 GNIPNTQ
+586 
-593 MFSNLNIT
+593 
-601 DESGWIITNSEMETN
+601 
-616 IPGIFAI
+616 
-623 GDVRLKKLRQI
+623 
-634 TTAVGDGGIA
+634 
-644 GQNSFEYIEQFNEK
+644 EYVKY

>member
-1 MSRGNNKSSIAAE
+1 MSRGNNKSSIATE

-119 VVEKRK
+119 VVKKRK

-379 TIDVDSKLGEG
+379 TIAVDSKLGEG

-409 NVTDNGTDNNI
+409 NVTDNVTDNNI
-420 IKNNQSLS
+420 IKNDQRLS
-428 DIKVMVVDDNQYK
+428 DIKVMVVDDNQYNREIACELLQENGA
-441 HVKTDS
+441 HIIECASGS
-447 EDLVSKVVI
+447 EAVDYIKY
-456 IATGSNNR
+456 R
-464 KLGIPGEKEFSG
+464 K
-476 KGVSYCAVC
+476 
-485 DGAFFKNENVTVVGG
+485 
-500 GDSAISE
+500 
-507 GTYLANITDHVGIV
+507 GIV
-521 HHRDKLRAQKVL
+521 DIILMDVCMPDMDGFEATRLIRQLEKDRWQDIPIVAMTANAFDEDRKKALEHGMNGHIAKPFDIDTFAETVL
-533 QDRAF
+533 
-538 SNNKIDFTWNSNVVE
+538 
-553 IVGDDNRVTGIK
+553 
-565 MVDNQSGKL
+565 
-574 TTVDTTGVFIYI
+574 
-586 GNIPNTQ
+586 
-593 MFSNLNIT
+593 
-601 DESGWIITNSEMETN
+601 
-616 IPGIFAI
+616 
-623 GDVRLKKLRQI
+623 
-634 TTAVGDGGIA
+634 
-644 GQNSFEYIEQFNEK
+644 EYVKY

>member
-14 GTQWYGNIVSSTLQ
+14 GTQWYGNVVSSTLQ

-125 NGDPVSVILMIRDIE
+125 NGEPVSVILMIRDIE

-395 KLPLQYVVRTQDDK
+395 KLPLQYVVRTQTDK
-409 NVTDNGTDNNI
+409 NITDNGTDNNI
-420 IKNNQSLS
+420 IKNDQSLS
-428 DIKVMVVDDNQYK
+428 DIKVMVVDDNQYNREIACELLRENGA
-441 HVKTDS
+441 HIIECASGS
-447 EDLVSKVVI
+447 E
-456 IATGSNNR
+456 
-464 KLGIPGEKEFSG
+464 
-476 KGVSYCAVC
+476 AV
-485 DGAFFKNENVTVVGG
+485 DYIKYRN
-500 GDSAISE
+500 
-507 GTYLANITDHVGIV
+507 GIV
-521 HHRDKLRAQKVL
+521 DIILMDVCMPDMDGFEATRLIRQLEKDRWQDIPIVAMTANAFDEDRKKALEHGMNGHIAKPFDIDTFAETVL
-533 QDRAF
+533 
-538 SNNKIDFTWNSNVVE
+538 
-553 IVGDDNRVTGIK
+553 
-565 MVDNQSGKL
+565 
-574 TTVDTTGVFIYI
+574 
-586 GNIPNTQ
+586 
-593 MFSNLNIT
+593 
-601 DESGWIITNSEMETN
+601 
-616 IPGIFAI
+616 
-623 GDVRLKKLRQI
+623 
-634 TTAVGDGGIA
+634 
-644 GQNSFEYIEQFNEK
+644 EYVKY

>member
-125 NGDPVSVILMIRDIE
+125 NGEPVSVILMIRDIE

-235 INIENEES
+235 INIENEKS

-390 TTFTV
+390 TIFTV
-395 KLPLQYVVRTQDDK
+395 KLPLQYVVRTQADK

-420 IKNNQSLS
+420 IKNDQSLS
-428 DIKVMVVDDNQYK
+428 DIKVMVVDDNQYNREIACELLRENGA
-441 HVKTDS
+441 HIIECASGS
-447 EDLVSKVVI
+447 E
-456 IATGSNNR
+456 
-464 KLGIPGEKEFSG
+464 
-476 KGVSYCAVC
+476 AV
-485 DGAFFKNENVTVVGG
+485 DYIKYRN
-500 GDSAISE
+500 
-507 GTYLANITDHVGIV
+507 GIV
-521 HHRDKLRAQKVL
+521 DIILMDVCMPDMDGFEATRLIRQLEKDRWQDIPIVAMTANAFDEDRKKALEHGMNGHIAKPFDIDTFAETVL
-533 QDRAF
+533 
-538 SNNKIDFTWNSNVVE
+538 
-553 IVGDDNRVTGIK
+553 
-565 MVDNQSGKL
+565 
-574 TTVDTTGVFIYI
+574 
-586 GNIPNTQ
+586 
-593 MFSNLNIT
+593 
-601 DESGWIITNSEMETN
+601 
-616 IPGIFAI
+616 
-623 GDVRLKKLRQI
+623 
-634 TTAVGDGGIA
+634 
-644 GQNSFEYIEQFNEK
+644 EYVKY

>member
-28 AYYEVYYVNLSDNTC
+28 AYYEVYYVNLSVNTC

-78 DVSTL
+78 DVSTR
-83 LAVDNLKCELKHK
+83 LAVDNLKCELKYK

-101 RYKRQVTNGVFRW
+101 RYKRQVANGVFRW

-119 VVEKRK
+119 VVDKRK
-125 NGDPVSVILMIRDIE
+125 NGEPVSVILMIRDIE

-184 ILGYASI
+184 ILGYTSI

-197 NRDQDKVK
+197 NRNQDKVK

-235 INIENEES
+235 INIEKEES

-267 TINLE
+267 TIDLE
-272 GITDKYVYMDWTR
+272 GIIDKYVYMDWTR

-390 TTFTV
+390 TIFTV
-395 KLPLQYVVRTQDDK
+395 KLPLQYVVRTQADK
-409 NVTDNGTDNNI
+409 NVTDNGKDNNI
-420 IKNNQSLS
+420 IKNDQSLS
-428 DIKVMVVDDNQYK
+428 DIKVMVVDDNQYNREIACELLQENGA
-441 HVKTDS
+441 HIIECASGS
-447 EDLVSKVVI
+447 EAVDYIKY
-456 IATGSNNR
+456 R
-464 KLGIPGEKEFSG
+464 K
-476 KGVSYCAVC
+476 
-485 DGAFFKNENVTVVGG
+485 
-500 GDSAISE
+500 
-507 GTYLANITDHVGIV
+507 GIV
-521 HHRDKLRAQKVL
+521 DIILMDVCMPDMDGFEATRLIRQLEKDRWQDIPIVAMTANAFDEDRKKALEHGMNGHIAKPFDIDTFAETVL
-533 QDRAF
+533 
-538 SNNKIDFTWNSNVVE
+538 
-553 IVGDDNRVTGIK
+553 
-565 MVDNQSGKL
+565 
-574 TTVDTTGVFIYI
+574 
-586 GNIPNTQ
+586 
-593 MFSNLNIT
+593 
-601 DESGWIITNSEMETN
+601 
-616 IPGIFAI
+616 
-623 GDVRLKKLRQI
+623 
-634 TTAVGDGGIA
+634 
-644 GQNSFEYIEQFNEK
+644 EYVKY

>member
-1 MSRGNNKSSIAAE
+1 MSRGNNKSSIATE

-257 IQAAVKKQKM
+257 IQAAVKKQRM

-285 ISQVLINLINNAI
+285 ISQVLNNLINNAI

-324 NYIIIVKDNG
+324 NYVIIVKDNG

-428 DIKVMVVDDNQYK
+428 DIKVMVVDDNQYNREIACELLRENGA
-441 HVKTDS
+441 HIIECASGS
-447 EDLVSKVVI
+447 E
-456 IATGSNNR
+456 
-464 KLGIPGEKEFSG
+464 
-476 KGVSYCAVC
+476 AV
-485 DGAFFKNENVTVVGG
+485 DYIKYRN
-500 GDSAISE
+500 
-507 GTYLANITDHVGIV
+507 GIV
-521 HHRDKLRAQKVL
+521 DIILMDVCMPDMDGFEATRLIRQLEKDRWQDIPIVAMTANAFDEDRKKALEHGMNGHIAKPFDIDTFAETVL
-533 QDRAF
+533 
-538 SNNKIDFTWNSNVVE
+538 
-553 IVGDDNRVTGIK
+553 
-565 MVDNQSGKL
+565 
-574 TTVDTTGVFIYI
+574 
-586 GNIPNTQ
+586 
-593 MFSNLNIT
+593 
-601 DESGWIITNSEMETN
+601 
-616 IPGIFAI
+616 
-623 GDVRLKKLRQI
+623 
-634 TTAVGDGGIA
+634 
-644 GQNSFEYIEQFNEK
+644 EYVKY

>member
-1 MSRGNNKSSIAAE
+1 MSRGNNKSSIATE

-28 AYYEVYYVNLSDNTC
+28 AYYEVYYVNLSVNTC

-125 NGDPVSVILMIRDIE
+125 NGEPVSVILMIRDIE

-267 TINLE
+267 TIDLE

-395 KLPLQYVVRTQDDK
+395 KLPLQYVVRTQADK
-409 NVTDNGTDNNI
+409 NVTDNVTDNNI
-420 IKNNQSLS
+420 IKNDQRLS
-428 DIKVMVVDDNQYK
+428 DIKVMVVDDNQYNREIACELLQENGA
-441 HVKTDS
+441 HIIECASGS
-447 EDLVSKVVI
+447 EAVDYIKY
-456 IATGSNNR
+456 R
-464 KLGIPGEKEFSG
+464 K
-476 KGVSYCAVC
+476 
-485 DGAFFKNENVTVVGG
+485 
-500 GDSAISE
+500 
-507 GTYLANITDHVGIV
+507 GIV
-521 HHRDKLRAQKVL
+521 D
-533 QDRAF
+533 
-538 SNNKIDFTWNSNVVE
+538 
-553 IVGDDNRVTGIK
+553 
-565 MVDNQSGKL
+565 
-574 TTVDTTGVFIYI
+574 
-586 GNIPNTQ
+586 
-593 MFSNLNIT
+593 
-601 DESGWIITNSEMETN
+601 IILM
-616 IPGIFAI
+616 
-623 GDVRLKKLRQI
+623 DVCMPDMDGFEATRQ
-634 TTAVGDGGIA
+634 
-644 GQNSFEYIEQFNEK
+644 

>member
-78 DVSTL
+78 DVSTF

-125 NGDPVSVILMIRDIE
+125 NGEPVSVILMIRDIE

-390 TTFTV
+390 TIFTV
-395 KLPLQYVVRTQDDK
+395 KLPLQYVVRTQANK
-409 NVTDNGTDNNI
+409 NVTDNGKDNNI
-420 IKNNQSLS
+420 IKNDQSLS
-428 DIKVMVVDDNQYK
+428 DIKVMVVDDNQYNREIACELLRENGA
-441 HVKTDS
+441 HIIECASGS
-447 EDLVSKVVI
+447 E
-456 IATGSNNR
+456 
-464 KLGIPGEKEFSG
+464 
-476 KGVSYCAVC
+476 AV
-485 DGAFFKNENVTVVGG
+485 DYIKYRN
-500 GDSAISE
+500 
-507 GTYLANITDHVGIV
+507 GIV
-521 HHRDKLRAQKVL
+521 DIILMDVCMPDMDGFEATRLIRQLEKDRWQDIPIVAMTANAFDEDRKKALEHGMNGHIAKPFDIDTFAETVL
-533 QDRAF
+533 
-538 SNNKIDFTWNSNVVE
+538 
-553 IVGDDNRVTGIK
+553 
-565 MVDNQSGKL
+565 
-574 TTVDTTGVFIYI
+574 
-586 GNIPNTQ
+586 
-593 MFSNLNIT
+593 
-601 DESGWIITNSEMETN
+601 
-616 IPGIFAI
+616 
-623 GDVRLKKLRQI
+623 
-634 TTAVGDGGIA
+634 
-644 GQNSFEYIEQFNEK
+644 EYVKY

>member
-14 GTQWYGNIVSSTLQ
+14 GTKWYGNIVSSTLQ

-125 NGDPVSVILMIRDIE
+125 NGEPVSVILMIRDIE

-235 INIENEES
+235 INIENEKS

-267 TINLE
+267 TIDLE

-409 NVTDNGTDNNI
+409 NVTDNGKDNNI
-420 IKNNQSLS
+420 IKNDQSLS
-428 DIKVMVVDDNQYK
+428 DIKVMVVDDNQYNREIACELLRENGA
-441 HVKTDS
+441 HIIECASGS
-447 EDLVSKVVI
+447 E
-456 IATGSNNR
+456 
-464 KLGIPGEKEFSG
+464 
-476 KGVSYCAVC
+476 AV
-485 DGAFFKNENVTVVGG
+485 DYIKYRN
-500 GDSAISE
+500 
-507 GTYLANITDHVGIV
+507 GIV
-521 HHRDKLRAQKVL
+521 DIILMDVCMPDMDGFEATRLIRQLEKDRWQDIPIVAMTANAFDEDRKKALEHGMNGHIAKPFDIDTFAETVL
-533 QDRAF
+533 
-538 SNNKIDFTWNSNVVE
+538 
-553 IVGDDNRVTGIK
+553 
-565 MVDNQSGKL
+565 
-574 TTVDTTGVFIYI
+574 
-586 GNIPNTQ
+586 
-593 MFSNLNIT
+593 
-601 DESGWIITNSEMETN
+601 
-616 IPGIFAI
+616 
-623 GDVRLKKLRQI
+623 
-634 TTAVGDGGIA
+634 
-644 GQNSFEYIEQFNEK
+644 EYVKY

>member
-125 NGDPVSVILMIRDIE
+125 NGEPVSVILMIRDIE

-346 DLYTRGAYDN
+346 DLYTSGAYDN

-395 KLPLQYVVRTQDDK
+395 KLPLQYVVRTQADK
-409 NVTDNGTDNNI
+409 NVTDNGKDNNI
-420 IKNNQSLS
+420 IKNDQSLS
-428 DIKVMVVDDNQYK
+428 DIKVMVVDDNQYNREIACELLRENGA
-441 HVKTDS
+441 HIIECASGS
-447 EDLVSKVVI
+447 E
-456 IATGSNNR
+456 
-464 KLGIPGEKEFSG
+464 
-476 KGVSYCAVC
+476 AV
-485 DGAFFKNENVTVVGG
+485 DYIKYRN
-500 GDSAISE
+500 
-507 GTYLANITDHVGIV
+507 GIV
-521 HHRDKLRAQKVL
+521 DIILMDVCMPDMDGFEATRLIRQLEKDRWQDIPIVAMTANAFDEDRKKALEHGMNGHIAKPFDIDTFAETVL
-533 QDRAF
+533 
-538 SNNKIDFTWNSNVVE
+538 
-553 IVGDDNRVTGIK
+553 
-565 MVDNQSGKL
+565 
-574 TTVDTTGVFIYI
+574 
-586 GNIPNTQ
+586 
-593 MFSNLNIT
+593 
-601 DESGWIITNSEMETN
+601 
-616 IPGIFAI
+616 
-623 GDVRLKKLRQI
+623 
-634 TTAVGDGGIA
+634 
-644 GQNSFEYIEQFNEK
+644 EYVKY

>member
-96 DKTEY
+96 DKIEY

-125 NGDPVSVILMIRDIE
+125 NGEPVSVILMIRDIE

-235 INIENEES
+235 INIENEKS

-267 TINLE
+267 TIDLE
-272 GITDKYVYMDWTR
+272 GIIDKYVYMDWTR

-315 NNNIGDNIH
+315 NNNIGDNVH
-324 NYIIIVKDNG
+324 NYIIIVKDDG

-395 KLPLQYVVRTQDDK
+395 KLPLQYVVRTQADK
-409 NVTDNGTDNNI
+409 NVTDNGKDNNI
-420 IKNNQSLS
+420 IKNDQSLS
-428 DIKVMVVDDNQYK
+428 DIKVMVVDDNQYNREIACELLRENGA
-441 HVKTDS
+441 HIIECASGS
-447 EDLVSKVVI
+447 E
-456 IATGSNNR
+456 
-464 KLGIPGEKEFSG
+464 
-476 KGVSYCAVC
+476 AV
-485 DGAFFKNENVTVVGG
+485 DYIKYRN
-500 GDSAISE
+500 
-507 GTYLANITDHVGIV
+507 GIV
-521 HHRDKLRAQKVL
+521 DIILMDVCMPDMDGFEATRLIRQLEKDRWQDIPIVAMTANAFDEDRKKALEHGMNGHIAKPFDIDTFAETVL
-533 QDRAF
+533 
-538 SNNKIDFTWNSNVVE
+538 
-553 IVGDDNRVTGIK
+553 
-565 MVDNQSGKL
+565 
-574 TTVDTTGVFIYI
+574 
-586 GNIPNTQ
+586 
-593 MFSNLNIT
+593 
-601 DESGWIITNSEMETN
+601 
-616 IPGIFAI
+616 
-623 GDVRLKKLRQI
+623 
-634 TTAVGDGGIA
+634 
-644 GQNSFEYIEQFNEK
+644 EYVKY

>member
-1 MSRGNNKSSIAAE
+1 MSRGNNKSSIATE

-28 AYYEVYYVNLSDNTC
+28 AYYEVYYVNLSVNTC

-83 LAVDNLKCELKHK
+83 LAVDNLKCELKYK

-101 RYKRQVTNGVFRW
+101 RYKRQVANGVFRW

-119 VVEKRK
+119 VVDKRK
-125 NGDPVSVILMIRDIE
+125 NGEPVSVILMIRDIE

-235 INIENEES
+235 INIEKEES

-267 TINLE
+267 TIDLE

-390 TTFTV
+390 TIFTV
-395 KLPLQYVVRTQDDK
+395 KLPLQYVVRTQADK
-409 NVTDNGTDNNI
+409 NVTDNGKDNNI
-420 IKNNQSLS
+420 IKNDQSLS
-428 DIKVMVVDDNQYK
+428 DIKVMVVDDNQYNREIACELLQENGA
-441 HVKTDS
+441 HIIECASGS
-447 EDLVSKVVI
+447 EAVDYIKY
-456 IATGSNNR
+456 R
-464 KLGIPGEKEFSG
+464 K
-476 KGVSYCAVC
+476 
-485 DGAFFKNENVTVVGG
+485 
-500 GDSAISE
+500 
-507 GTYLANITDHVGIV
+507 GIV
-521 HHRDKLRAQKVL
+521 DIILMDVCMPDMDGFEATRLIRQLEKDRWQDIPIVAMTANAFDEDRKKALEHGMNGHIAKPFDIDTFAETVL
-533 QDRAF
+533 
-538 SNNKIDFTWNSNVVE
+538 
-553 IVGDDNRVTGIK
+553 
-565 MVDNQSGKL
+565 
-574 TTVDTTGVFIYI
+574 
-586 GNIPNTQ
+586 
-593 MFSNLNIT
+593 
-601 DESGWIITNSEMETN
+601 
-616 IPGIFAI
+616 
-623 GDVRLKKLRQI
+623 
-634 TTAVGDGGIA
+634 
-644 GQNSFEYIEQFNEK
+644 EYVKY

>member
-125 NGDPVSVILMIRDIE
+125 NGEPVSVILMIRDIE

-379 TIDVDSKLGEG
+379 TIAVDSKLGEG

-395 KLPLQYVVRTQDDK
+395 KLPLQYVVRTQADK
-409 NVTDNGTDNNI
+409 NVTDNGKDNNI
-420 IKNNQSLS
+420 IKNDQSLS
-428 DIKVMVVDDNQYK
+428 DIKVMVVDDNQYNREIACELLRENGA
-441 HVKTDS
+441 HIIECASGS
-447 EDLVSKVVI
+447 E
-456 IATGSNNR
+456 
-464 KLGIPGEKEFSG
+464 
-476 KGVSYCAVC
+476 AV
-485 DGAFFKNENVTVVGG
+485 DYIKYRN
-500 GDSAISE
+500 
-507 GTYLANITDHVGIV
+507 GIV
-521 HHRDKLRAQKVL
+521 DIILMDVCMPDMDGFEATRLIRQLEKDRWQDIPIVAMTANAFDEDRKKALEHGMNGHIAKPFDIDTFAETVL
-533 QDRAF
+533 
-538 SNNKIDFTWNSNVVE
+538 
-553 IVGDDNRVTGIK
+553 
-565 MVDNQSGKL
+565 
-574 TTVDTTGVFIYI
+574 
-586 GNIPNTQ
+586 
-593 MFSNLNIT
+593 
-601 DESGWIITNSEMETN
+601 
-616 IPGIFAI
+616 
-623 GDVRLKKLRQI
+623 
-634 TTAVGDGGIA
+634 
-644 GQNSFEYIEQFNEK
+644 EYVKY

>member
-50 IEDNEFIDYTNEV
+50 IEDNEFIDYTNEG

-125 NGDPVSVILMIRDIE
+125 NGEPVSVILMIRDIE

-395 KLPLQYVVRTQDDK
+395 KLPLQYVVRTQADK
-409 NVTDNGTDNNI
+409 NVTDNGKDNNI
-420 IKNNQSLS
+420 IKNDQSLS
-428 DIKVMVVDDNQYK
+428 DIKVMVVDDNQYNREIACELLRENGA
-441 HVKTDS
+441 HIIECASGS
-447 EDLVSKVVI
+447 E
-456 IATGSNNR
+456 
-464 KLGIPGEKEFSG
+464 
-476 KGVSYCAVC
+476 AV
-485 DGAFFKNENVTVVGG
+485 DYIKYRN
-500 GDSAISE
+500 
-507 GTYLANITDHVGIV
+507 GIV
-521 HHRDKLRAQKVL
+521 DIILMDVCMPDMDGFEATRLIRQLEKDRWQDIPIVAMTANAFDEDRKKALEHGMNGHIAKPFDIDTFAETVL
-533 QDRAF
+533 
-538 SNNKIDFTWNSNVVE
+538 
-553 IVGDDNRVTGIK
+553 
-565 MVDNQSGKL
+565 
-574 TTVDTTGVFIYI
+574 
-586 GNIPNTQ
+586 
-593 MFSNLNIT
+593 
-601 DESGWIITNSEMETN
+601 
-616 IPGIFAI
+616 
-623 GDVRLKKLRQI
+623 
-634 TTAVGDGGIA
+634 
-644 GQNSFEYIEQFNEK
+644 EYVKY

>member
-1 MSRGNNKSSIAAE
+1 MSRGNNKSSIATE

-28 AYYEVYYVNLSDNTC
+28 AYYEVYYVNLSVNTC

-83 LAVDNLKCELKHK
+83 LAVDNLKCELKYK

-101 RYKRQVTNGVFRW
+101 RYKRQVANGVFRW

-119 VVEKRK
+119 VVDKRK
-125 NGDPVSVILMIRDIE
+125 NGEPVSVILMIRDIE

-184 ILGYASI
+184 ILGYTSI

-197 NRDQDKVK
+197 NRNQDKVK

-228 SRIEQGK
+228 SKIEQGK
-235 INIENEES
+235 INIEKEES

-267 TINLE
+267 TIDLE
-272 GITDKYVYMDWTR
+272 GIIDKYVYMDWTR

-390 TTFTV
+390 TIFTV
-395 KLPLQYVVRTQDDK
+395 KLPLQYVVRTQADK
-409 NVTDNGTDNNI
+409 NVTDNGKDNNI
-420 IKNNQSLS
+420 IKNDQSLS
-428 DIKVMVVDDNQYK
+428 DIKVMVVDDNQYNREIACELLQENGA
-441 HVKTDS
+441 HIIECASGS
-447 EDLVSKVVI
+447 EAVDYIKY
-456 IATGSNNR
+456 R
-464 KLGIPGEKEFSG
+464 K
-476 KGVSYCAVC
+476 
-485 DGAFFKNENVTVVGG
+485 
-500 GDSAISE
+500 
-507 GTYLANITDHVGIV
+507 GIV
-521 HHRDKLRAQKVL
+521 DIILMDVCMPDMDGFEATRLIRQLEKDRWQDIPIVAMTANAFDEDRKKALEHGMNGHIAKPFDIDTFAETVL
-533 QDRAF
+533 
-538 SNNKIDFTWNSNVVE
+538 
-553 IVGDDNRVTGIK
+553 
-565 MVDNQSGKL
+565 
-574 TTVDTTGVFIYI
+574 
-586 GNIPNTQ
+586 
-593 MFSNLNIT
+593 
-601 DESGWIITNSEMETN
+601 
-616 IPGIFAI
+616 
-623 GDVRLKKLRQI
+623 
-634 TTAVGDGGIA
+634 
-644 GQNSFEYIEQFNEK
+644 EYVKY